1 MSRSAIYTVNNG
13 SQDVA
18 DGGIINLGNVVRR
31 FGNNLQLAG
40 NGIRVAGAGYYELD
54 ANVVLTPAA
63 TGTVTVTAYKDNMA
77 IPGANATFAVAETDS
92 PVTLPIVGMIRENC
106 PCCDD
111 VSTLTLVLSGSNATV
126 SSAVVIVD
134 KL

>member
-1 MSRSAIYTVNNG
+1 MSRSAIYVVNSN
-13 SQDVA
+13 SQDVVA
-18 DGGIINLGNVVRR
+18 DGVINLGTVVRR
-31 FGNNLQLAG
+31 YGCNLHQVG

-111 VSTLTLVLSGSNATV
+111 VSTLTLVLSGGNATV

>member
-63 TGTVTVTAYKDNMA
+63 AGTVTVTAYKDNVA
-77 IPGANATFAVAETDS
+77 IPGASATFAVADTDS

-111 VSTLTLVLSGSNATV
+111 VSTITFVLSESAATV
-126 SSAVVIVD
+126 TSIVVVVD